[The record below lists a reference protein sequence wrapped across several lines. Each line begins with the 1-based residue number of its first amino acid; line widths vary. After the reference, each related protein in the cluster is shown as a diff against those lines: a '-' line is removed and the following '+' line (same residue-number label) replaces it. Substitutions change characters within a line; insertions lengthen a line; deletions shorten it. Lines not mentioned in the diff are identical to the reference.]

1 MNFFERLFRQN
12 LINKTMG
19 SNSVAPDG
27 IVRNNAP
34 NNGLL
39 SNNNKGFFGSFNNI
53 NPNLILGANMIGQGI
68 QGKDPFSSFAP
79 ALQQTGQL
87 QSQFMQMEEMKNKM
101 AENKKARDLAQKQRN
116 YFESLPDNH
125 PFKALAEAFPKAAAT
140 GVIQMELKNIDETY
154 KKDKDKK
161 KAIQDFTK
169 NIQDREEK
177 LATAYIGNKVVQ
189 EFDAA
194 TQSVTKLFSGL
205 EANDGVGDLAAIF
218 TFMKTLDP
226 SSVVRESEFAT
237 AENSSGVYRK
247 FWNLRNKV
255 MKGER
260 LTKEQRNEFKEVAL
274 GLYQQQQQ
282 GLDNIQNSFSQI
294 ADNQG
299 LNIDNIFI
307 DSDIRPRFENII
319 DKAAPGAEKQSF
331 TKFRLPPGARLV
343 DYKDG
348 KYFFQVPG
356 RKDFIVTDGLR

>member
-1 MNFFERLFRQN
+1 MSIFDRLFRQKK
-12 LINKTMG
+12 LMDMMG
-19 SNSVAPDG
+19 NNSVAPDG
-27 IVRNNAP
+27 IVKNNAP

-39 SNNNKGFFGSFNNI
+39 SSNNKGFFGSFNNI

-116 YFESLPDNH
+116 YFDSLPDNH
-125 PFKALAEAFPKAAAT
+125 PFKDVAEAFPSAAAQ
-140 GVIQMELKNIDETY
+140 GVIQMELKKIDDTY
-154 KKDKDKK
+154 KIKKDRN
-161 KAIQDFTK
+161 KAILDFKK

-177 LATAYIGNKVVQ
+177 LATSYIGNKVVQ
-189 EFDAA
+189 EFDSA

-205 EANDGVGDLAAIF
+205 DANDGVGDLAAIF

-226 SSVVRESEFAT
+226 GSVVRESEFAT
-237 AENSSGVYRK
+237 AENTSGVYRK
-247 FWNLRNKV
+247 FWNLHNKV
-255 MKGER
+255 LRGER
-260 LTKEQRNEFKEVAL
+260 LTKDQRNEFKEVAL

-282 GLDNIQNSFSQI
+282 GLDNIQNSFGQI
-294 ADNQG
+294 AANQG

-307 DSDIRPRFENII
+307 DSDIRPRFESVK
-319 DKAAPGAEKQSF
+319 DTAAPGAEKQTFS
-331 TKFRLPPGARLV
+331 TKRLPPGARLV
-343 DYKDG
+343 DYQDG

>member
-12 LINKTMG
+12 LMNKTMG

-34 NNGLL
+34 NSGLL

-169 NIQDREEK
+169 NIQDQENK
-177 LATAYIGNKVVQ
+177 LFTAYQSNKVVQ
-189 EFDAA
+189 DFDQS
-194 TQSVTKLFSGL
+194 TQGITKLLQGL
-205 EANDGVGDLAAIF
+205 EANNGAGDVAAIF

-226 SSVVRESEFAT
+226 SSVVREGEFAT
-237 AENSSGVYRK
+237 AENSSGALAK
-247 FWNLRNKV
+247 FWNLHNKLLR
-255 MKGER
+255 GDR
-260 LTKEQRNEFKEVAL
+260 LTEKQAEMFKDL
-274 GLYQQQQQ
+274 GINLYKQNQMAV
-282 GLDNIQNSFSQI
+282 DNVRKNFTEL
-294 ADNQG
+294 ANNQG
-299 LNIDNIFI
+299 LNIDNIFV
-307 DSDIRPRFENII
+307 DSDLRPKYENVVEMG
-319 DKAAPGAEKQSF
+319 APGSEQT
-331 TKFRLPPGARLV
+331 TKVSRVPAGAVLV

-348 KYFFQVPG
+348 KYYFKIPG
-356 RKDFIVTDGLR
+356 RKDFLVTDGFK